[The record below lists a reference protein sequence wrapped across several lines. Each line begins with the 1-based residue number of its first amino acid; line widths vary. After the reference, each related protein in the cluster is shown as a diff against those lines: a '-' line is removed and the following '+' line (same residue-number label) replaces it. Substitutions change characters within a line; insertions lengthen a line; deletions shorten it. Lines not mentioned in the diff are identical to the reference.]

1 MSNPAERVFKEIA
14 FAAFPS
20 LGHGICWIDQDGKQQ
35 LAASNW
41 QVARKRSKQSAV
53 SSQQSALRIQRV
65 RQGGWVWG
73 LHLDHC
79 LLCVAPAGALF
90 SLNAFPALTPR
101 FALLARDVPG
111 YFHPRLTALTPAS
124 QQQDSTTKPTSGSC
138 GGQAS
143 TPQNQQR
150 QC

>member
-1 MSNPAERVFKEIA
+1 MSSPAERVFKEIA

-20 LGHGICWIDQDGKQQ
+20 LGHEICWIDQDGKQQ

-53 SSQQSALRIQRV
+53 SSQQSAPRIQRV
-65 RQGGWVWG
+65 RQRGWVWG

-90 SLNAFPALTPR
+90 FSEC
-101 FALLARDVPG
+101 VPG
-111 YFHPRLTALTPAS
+111 TYASLRAARSRRTGLFSPAPDGAHTPARVFTGEVIAGK
-124 QQQDSTTKPTSGSC
+124 DLM
-138 GGQAS
+138 
-143 TPQNQQR
+143 R
-150 QC
+150 F